1 MQTEIHMTL
10 NEYANRALRLDRHAL
25 HRNILI
31 IIIMVG
37 WYMKPTNKKN
47 KKKEEFERRK
57 KKVFNYLKD
66 HVDYCRVYLNGQLCG
81 VCVCVGLSWWYA
93 G

>member
-57 KKVFNYLKD
+57 KKCLIIWKITWIIA
-66 HVDYCRVYLNGQLCG
+66 VYI
-81 VCVCVGLSWWYA
+81 
-93 G
+93 

>member
-1 MQTEIHMTL
+1 
-10 NEYANRALRLDRHAL
+10 
-25 HRNILI
+25 
-31 IIIMVG
+31 
-37 WYMKPTNKKN
+37 MKPTNKKN

-81 VCVCVGLSWWYA
+81 VCVCWVELVVCGMMRERRGWFYNMLRVFL
-93 G
+93 